1 MGVFRSS
8 DARMGIQLVGKWRAR
23 RVPVLLD
30 GRREVFK
37 STGQEAAVTLEIVQT
52 SPGLLDS
59 GSCEVFKEPF

>member
-1 MGVFRSS
+1 MGMRL
-8 DARMGIQLVGKWRAR
+8 IEKWRAR
-23 RVPVLLD
+23 RVPELLD

-59 GSCEVFKEPF
+59 GSCEVFKEL